1 MSTFITNFQSP
12 VGIEDLQ
19 DRLENGRISNLDMIL
34 HYDLYPSIEWTVDK
48 DARTGDTVLFM
59 CAKTSVDHIGHI
71 CAELKKAGIE
81 NSDLSNFA
89 KEQRNLY
96 KKYAGSIIAVGRVA
110 DEPFQDYFPGWKAPY
125 WRSPWYAVIED
136 ICLLQSPVYIAEFR
150 DFIKVSRTGAIT
162 KLTDEQWENL
172 SKIIAEKNENSCT

>member
-48 DARTGDTVLFM
+48 DARIGDTVLFM

-96 KKYAGSIIAVGRVA
+96 KKYAAAS
-110 DEPFQDYFPGWKAPY
+110 
-125 WRSPWYAVIED
+125 S
-136 ICLLQSPVYIAEFR
+136 LSAELPMNRF
-150 DFIKVSRTGAIT
+150 
-162 KLTDEQWENL
+162 
-172 SKIIAEKNENSCT
+172 KIIFPVGKRHTGGARGMR